1 MRVFILYTA
10 TAIKVGATFEVVK
23 KMLCPTNKIP

>member
-10 TAIKVGATFEVVK
+10 TAIKVGATFEVSEENA
-23 KMLCPTNKIP
+23 MSH